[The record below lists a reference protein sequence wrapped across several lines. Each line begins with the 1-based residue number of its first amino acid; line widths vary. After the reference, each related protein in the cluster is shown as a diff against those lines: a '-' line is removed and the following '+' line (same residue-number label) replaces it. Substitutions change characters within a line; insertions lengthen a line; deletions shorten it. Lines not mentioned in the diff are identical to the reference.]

1 MKIIAP
7 ITIAIALA
15 IPLPALSAMSGD
27 DLLARCSA
35 SEKSMNGE
43 KLNAEEM
50 LDSMWC
56 VGYLSGLLDGFGVA
70 DFKVDNEKMVCPNE
84 GGLTRSQ
91 ALTTITRFLRDHPE
105 ERAKSGRRNA
115 LVALSK
121 AFPCK

>member
-1 MKIIAP
+1 MNIITKIAFV
-7 ITIAIALA
+7 IALA
-15 IPLPALSAMSGD
+15 TPLPAFSAMSGD

-70 DFKVDNEKMVCPNE
+70 DFKVDNEKMVCPKD
-84 GGLTRSQ
+84 GGLTRSE
-91 ALTTITRFLRDHPE
+91 ALTTITHFLRDHPE

-115 LVALSK
+115 LVALSR